1 MVHGARTTSCE
12 LNALHRFWTA
22 AWKTAFPIYLGLN
35 ALRFLR
41 PRRPRT
47 AALRRALLSA
57 ARSSAFLGL
66 FVGLFWYALCAVR
79 TRLAPLLLLLLPLL
93 RRVDLENLAVKAGC
107 ALCGWS
113 ILAEN
118 RARRTEIMFFVLP
131 RALALVCPRLY
142 PRELRWIETATFAAS
157 TGVVLAAL
165 AARPQRVR
173 GVLGRLLSRI
183 FV

>member
-1 MVHGARTTSCE
+1 MVHGARTKSCE

-22 AWKTAFPIYLGLN
+22 TWKTAFPIYLGLN
-35 ALRFLR
+35 MLRFIR
-41 PRRPRT
+41 PRRPQP
-47 AALRRALLSA
+47 AALLRAVLGA
-57 ARSSAFLGL
+57 ARSSTFLGL
-66 FVGLFWYALCAVR
+66 FVGLFWYALCAIR
-79 TRLAPLLLLLLPLL
+79 TRLAPLLLLLLPAL

-118 RARRTEIMFFVLP
+118 RARRTEIVFFVLP
-131 RALALVCPRLY
+131 RALALACPRRY
-142 PRELRWIETATFAAS
+142 PRELRWVETAAFAAS

-165 AARPQRVR
+165 DARPQRVR
-173 GVLGRLLSRI
+173 GMLGRLLGRI